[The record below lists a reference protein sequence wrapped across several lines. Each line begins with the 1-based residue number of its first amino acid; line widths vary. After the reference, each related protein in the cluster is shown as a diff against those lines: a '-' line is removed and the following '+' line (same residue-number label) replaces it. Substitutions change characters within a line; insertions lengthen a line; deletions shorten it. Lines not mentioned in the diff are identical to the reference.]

1 VQART
6 QARQLF
12 YRIVVAAL
20 CVTALVAIVGVL
32 SGDFDETDAR
42 IIGTTIA
49 LVVYSS
55 TSLAGFALLNRA
67 MAPILGYAG
76 IAASALGFLT
86 WMNLIW
92 SDSGFESEGTW
103 KLAFLFLVLALGA
116 AHASLLILRQRRT
129 DPPSVRAVVGLTLVL
144 ITVLASMLVIALLQE
159 VEDETY
165 YRFLG
170 VVAVLWVL
178 GTILVPV
185 LRKAQSAPTEE
196 SQVKRELAP

>member
-1 VQART
+1 MQART

-20 CVTALVAIVGVL
+20 CVTALVAILGFL

-42 IIGTTIA
+42 VIGTTIA

-55 TSLAGFALLNRA
+55 TSLAGFSLLNRA
-67 MAPILGYAG
+67 MAALLGYAG

-92 SDSGFESEGTW
+92 SDSGFETEGTW
-103 KLAFLFLVLALGA
+103 KAAFLFLVLALGT

-129 DPPSVRAVVGLTLVL
+129 DPPAVRAVIGSTLFL
-144 ITVLASMLVIALLQE
+144 IATLASMLVIALLEE
-159 VEDETY
+159 VESGTY

-185 LRKAQSAPTEE
+185 LRKAQSAPAEE
-196 SQVKRELAP
+196 SRVKREVAP